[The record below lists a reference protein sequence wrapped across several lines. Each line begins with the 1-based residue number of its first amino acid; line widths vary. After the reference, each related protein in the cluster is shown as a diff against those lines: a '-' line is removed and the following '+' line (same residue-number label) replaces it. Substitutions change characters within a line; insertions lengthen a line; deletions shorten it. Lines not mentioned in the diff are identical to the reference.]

1 MPRVPPPSS
10 GASPAPTAHS
20 TPTRVFLVACQQ
32 HGQDHPRCACAAVA
46 CDTSRGNVKK
56 GHIQMSSPHN
66 SKCEGSGGLHRPVG
80 GGSCEGVSRRMH
92 GHVAEPAF
100 WASSAKGEN
109 GVLSRREETALQ
121 AAELGRDGER
131 RTREKGTYSAPAACQ
146 ACHPYSSVSP
156 SYTPGKVD
164 LLPQFYR

>member
-32 HGQDHPRCACAAVA
+32 HGRDHPRCACAAVA

-80 GGSCEGVSRRMH
+80 GGLVR
-92 GHVAEPAF
+92 
-100 WASSAKGEN
+100 ASPGGCTDMWLSLLSGPPLQREKMECSA
-109 GVLSRREETALQ
+109 
-121 AAELGRDGER
+121 GER
-131 RTREKGTYSAPAACQ
+131 RQPCKQLSWGGMGNGGRGRRAHIQLLQHARPVTHILPF
-146 ACHPYSSVSP
+146 HPLTHPV
-156 SYTPGKVD
+156 
-164 LLPQFYR
+164 R